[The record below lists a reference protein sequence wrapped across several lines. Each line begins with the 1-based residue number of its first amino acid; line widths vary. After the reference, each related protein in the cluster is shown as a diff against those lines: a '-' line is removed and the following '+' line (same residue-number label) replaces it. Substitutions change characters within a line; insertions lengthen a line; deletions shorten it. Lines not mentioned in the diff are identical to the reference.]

1 MKKFF
6 KLLIA
11 LVLITGLSVGAF
23 FVFKNKDN
31 SKKVY
36 NNVYE
41 LTYNVKDKNKN
52 ITKSV
57 DDTVNNMLTVI
68 SEKGIDV
75 GDAKNTLVIFKNLS
89 ENYALIRDE
98 ILASGDFVTANT
110 QVNDYINNAG
120 KALKNVKNVYRESYD
135 YLVKTY
141 YKIVDT
147 DYNKET
153 MKTYIINF
161 EVVFKDILTDYNNFY
176 YNCGVAYSH
185 LLNNMMTK
193 NNAYKLQIEYLSTL
207 VNNYYSA
214 TDAEKTTYISL
225 INNCGSYLNT
235 DLMNEYFENKSVYDN
250 LIDNS
255 ISLNVPLLCEKL
267 VAGEKDAYIASLED
281 ETTKQMV
288 TNYFSKVV
296 RG

>member
-11 LVLITGLSVGAF
+11 LVLIAGLAVGAY

-31 SKKVY
+31 SKNVY

-52 ITKSV
+52 ITQSV
-57 DDTVNNMLTVI
+57 DDAVNNMLTII
-68 SEKGIDV
+68 SEKGLDV
-75 GDAKNTLVIFKNLS
+75 GDAKNTLTMFKTLS
-89 ENYALIRDE
+89 ENYSLVRDE
-98 ILASGDFVTANT
+98 ILTNGAFVTANS
-110 QVNDYINNAG
+110 QVNKYINSAN
-120 KALKNVKNVYRESYD
+120 KALKKVKNIYKESYD

-161 EVVFKDILTDYNNFY
+161 EVVFRHILEDYNNFY
-176 YNCGVAYSH
+176 YNGGVAYSH

-207 VNNYYSA
+207 INKHYS
-214 TDAEKTTYISL
+214 TTGTEQISYSVL
-225 INNCGSYLNT
+225 INNCKNQLNS

-267 VAGEKDAYIASLED
+267 VAGEKDAYISSLED

>member
-11 LVLITGLSVGAF
+11 LVIIAGLAVGAYF
-23 FVFKNKDN
+23 IFKNKDN
-31 SKKVY
+31 SKNVY

-57 DDTVNNMLTVI
+57 DDAVNNMLTI
-68 SEKGIDV
+68 INENGLDV
-75 GDAKNTLVIFKNLS
+75 GDAKNTLITFKTLN
-89 ENYALIRDE
+89 ENYSLVRDE
-98 ILASGDFVTANT
+98 ILTNGAFVTANS

-120 KALKNVKNVYRESYD
+120 KALKNVKNVYKESYD

-161 EVVFKDILTDYNNFY
+161 EVVFRDILTDYNNFY
-176 YNCGVAYSH
+176 YNSGVAYSH
-185 LLNNMMTK
+185 LLNNMMLK

-207 VNNYYSA
+207 INKHYS
-214 TDAEKTTYISL
+214 TTGAEQASYSVL
-225 INNCGSYLNT
+225 INNCKNQLNS
-235 DLMNEYFENKSVYDN
+235 DLMNEYFENKAVYDN

-255 ISLNVPLLCEKL
+255 TSLNVPLLCEKV
-267 VAGEKDAYIASLED
+267 VAGEKDAYISSLED
-281 ETTKQMV
+281 ETIKQMV
-288 TNYFSKVV
+288 TNYYNKVV